1 LLGNQHNWDPTRG
14 ARPFVTEEL
23 FDGLRRDAEALAEVH
38 AYARDVALWLA
49 TRTRS
54 PRRS

>member
-1 LLGNQHNWDPTRG
+1 VVNQHNWDPTRG
-14 ARPFVTEEL
+14 AHPFVTEGL
-23 FDGLRRDAEALAEVH
+23 FDGLRRDTEALADVH

-49 TRTRS
+49 TRSRS